1 MYFILFGCNNAV
13 SVVSITV
20 LILIIAFVLF
30 YVIFLSHQWF
40 GLVLLNALSELVT
53 SNENKTDRNI
63 LDSALLHCECE
74 HGPND
79 FDGHKL
85 GVANLDKS

>member
-1 MYFILFGCNNAV
+1 MKGLGFLLINAP
-13 SVVSITV
+13 
-20 LILIIAFVLF
+20 
-30 YVIFLSHQWF
+30 
-40 GLVLLNALSELVT
+40 SELVT
-53 SNENKTDRNI
+53 RNKNKTDTNI
-63 LDSALLHCECE
+63 RDSGLLHCECE